1 MTRELVMYNVASNAS
16 AAIGPVVTSSRR
28 IQTRKSASCY
38 SCTGGTVYVFAL
50 PTMGKVL
57 ETVVPLEQPIDIQR
71 LSCIATMLTCACAVY
86 ATYKLVYSN
95 RAF

>member
-1 MTRELVMYNVASNAS
+1 MYNVSSNSS
-16 AAIGPVVTSSRR
+16 AAIGPSITSSRR
-28 IQTRKSASCY
+28 IQTRKSANCY
-38 SCTGGTVYVFAL
+38 SCTGGSRTLYVMFAL
-50 PTMGKVL
+50 PTMAKVL

-71 LSCIATMLTCACAVY
+71 LTCIATMLTCACAVY